1 MWGHGYF
8 PCPHI
13 ALIRLLKPAPKR
25 PSIWIAWLAGF
36 LAWAGLLLAAPACA
50 AALIQATPDRNP
62 VRLQE
67 SFNLV
72 FSSDEAP
79 DGEPDFSPLEKDFE
93 MQGQSQSSQISINNG
108 GMSKQQQ
115 WTLQLMPKRAGT
127 LLIPAIA
134 FGADHS
140 AASTLTVLDGA
151 SPSANNEEQALFM
164 EVEATPKNPYVQA
177 QVIYT
182 VRVLYRVGLLGGDLP
197 DPAIA
202 DALIQRLGDDRKYSA
217 QRQGQQYAVLERQYA
232 LFPQKSGLLKLP
244 PMRLEA
250 QIETGARSFFSR
262 AVRVEQVQS
271 PALDLQVRPIPAA
284 FTGAHWLPAARLK
297 LEESWSQNPPH
308 GKAGEPLTRTLT
320 LRADGVTVGVLPE
333 LAANQTLDA
342 AIKPYPDQPV
352 LKEDKSGNG
361 LSSLRQEKIA
371 LMPSKAGVFQV
382 PELTIPWWNTQAD
395 RLEIAKI
402 PASTLSVEAAAG
414 DTATPP
420 PQAAPP
426 APEQANAPL
435 PAAQSM
441 AAPAQIP
448 LQANLWFWISL
459 LLGSAWLATA
469 LWTAKLLRGRKPAA
483 AQPSDA
489 EPIRKRAARKALRQ
503 ACRAHDPAAARPAL
517 LAWAQ
522 AQWPQAAVLT
532 LVEVG
537 RLGGAALAEEIEALN
552 RALYGEHPS
561 AWQGDGL
568 WNAAQACEQATAK
581 PPADSVLA
589 PLYPS

>member
-1 MWGHGYF
+1 
-8 PCPHI
+8 
-13 ALIRLLKPAPKR
+13 
-25 PSIWIAWLAGF
+25 
-36 LAWAGLLLAAPACA
+36 LAAPAGA
-50 AALIQATPDRNP
+50 AALIQAMPDRNP
-62 VRLQE
+62 ARLQE
-67 SFNLV
+67 SFTLV
-72 FSSDEAP
+72 FSSDAAP
-79 DGEPDFSPLEKDFE
+79 DGEPDFSPLENDFE
-93 MQGQSQSSQISINNG
+93 IQGQSQSSQISIHNG
-108 GMSKQQQ
+108 SMSKKQQ

-127 LLIPAIA
+127 LPIPAIA

-140 AASTLTVLDGA
+140 EAATLTVLDEA
-151 SPSANNEEQALFM
+151 APSANTEQALFM

-177 QVIYT
+177 QVLYT
-182 VRVLYRVGLLGGDLP
+182 VRVLYRANLLGGDLP
-197 DPAIA
+197 DPSVT

-244 PMRLEA
+244 PMRLDA

-262 AVRVEQVQS
+262 AVRVERVQS
-271 PALDLQVRPIPAA
+271 PAFDLQVRPIPAA

-297 LEESWSQNPPH
+297 LEENWSQTPLRV
-308 GKAGEPLTRTLT
+308 KAGEPLTRTLT
-320 LRADGVTVGVLPE
+320 LQAEGATIGVLPE
-333 LAANQTLDA
+333 LAASQTLDA
-342 AIKPYPDQPV
+342 SIKAYPDQPV

-371 LMPSKAGVFQV
+371 LIPGKAGVFPV
-382 PELTIPWWNTQAD
+382 PELQIPWWNTQAE
-395 RLEIAKI
+395 RMEIAKL
-402 PASTLSVEAAAG
+402 PASSLEVKAAAGEAAA
-414 DTATPP
+414 PP

-426 APEQANAPL
+426 APEQADTPAP
-435 PAAQSM
+435 PGQGM
-441 AAPAQIP
+441 AAPAQVP

-469 LWTAKLLRGRKPAA
+469 LWAANLLRGRKPA

-489 EPIRKRAARKALRQ
+489 EPIRKRAARKALQQ

-532 LVEVG
+532 LAEAG

-552 RALYGEHPS
+552 RALYGEHRL

-568 WNAAQACEQATAK
+568 WNAAQACEQASAK
-581 PPADSVLA
+581 PPADSALA
-589 PLYPS
+589 PLYPL